1 MSGDSDLERVDES
14 QPRGLSPWE
23 EAYTRFETPEQEI
36 TKFMHRL
43 LGLGAAHWDKSLRVV
58 ELFCGRGNGLHA
70 LSRLGFQ
77 HLEGADLS
85 VGLLAKYEGTAQCYV
100 CDCRYLP
107 FESESRD
114 LVIVQG
120 GLHHLSRIP
129 EDLEMTLAEMRRVL
143 RPGGFV
149 VIIEPWLTPFLRLVH
164 AVCAFGL
171 TRRVSTKIDALAVM
185 IENERGTYEQ
195 WLHAPDAIRALLEKT
210 FDRTKIETRWGKVTF
225 LGHAAR
231 D

>member
-1 MSGDSDLERVDES
+1 MSSDLDLGRLNES
-14 QPRGLSPWE
+14 QLSRLSPWE
-23 EAYTRFETPEQEI
+23 EAYTRFETPEREI
-36 TKFMHRL
+36 AKFMHRL
-43 LGLGAAHWDKSLRVV
+43 LRLGAADWDKNLRVI

-85 VGLLAKYEGTAQCYV
+85 AGLLATYKGTAKCHV
-100 CDCRYLP
+100 CDCRNLP

-171 TRRVSTKIDALAVM
+171 ARRVSTKIDALAIM

-195 WLHAPDAIRALLEKT
+195 WLHAPDLIRALLEKT

-225 LGHAAR
+225 LGYAAK
-231 D
+231 

>member
-1 MSGDSDLERVDES
+1 MSGTSDLGRVDES
-14 QPRGLSPWE
+14 QPSRLSPWE
-23 EAYTRFETPEQEI
+23 EAYTRFETPEREI
-36 TKFMHRL
+36 AKFRHRL
-43 LGLGAAHWDKSLRVV
+43 LRLGAAKWDKNLQVV

-77 HLEGADLS
+77 HLEGVDLS
-85 VGLLAKYEGTAQCYV
+85 EALLAKYEGPAKCYV
-100 CDCRYLP
+100 GDCRQLP

-120 GLHHLSRIP
+120 GLHHLPRIP
-129 EDLEMTLAEMRRVL
+129 DDLEITLAEMRRVL
-143 RPGGFV
+143 RPGGFA

-164 AVCAFGL
+164 AVCASGL
-171 TRRVSTKIDALAVM
+171 ARRFSTKIDALAIM
-185 IENERGTYEQ
+185 IENERSTYEQ
-195 WLHAPDAIRALLEKT
+195 WLHAPDVIRALLEKT
-210 FDRTKIETRWGKVTF
+210 FDRTTVETRWGKVTC